1 MRCFDSARAVQPL
14 VGELT
19 TEHGRQAFLGRAALV
34 RTAFASEQSLL
45 AWIRTSVAL
54 FSCGFALSKFF
65 AYMAGQQ
72 EGLHSS
78 VGPHRLG
85 IALAG
90 AGVLVLVLAV
100 IEHAQRLRRMGEL
113 GLPTVSWYSLP
124 ISMAVGVF
132 AVGVAVLAEFV
143 LRWPL

>member
-1 MRCFDSARAVQPL
+1 MRCFDGARTVPL
-14 VGELT
+14 LAGELT
-19 TEHGRQAFLGRAALV
+19 TERGRQAFLGRAALV

-45 AWIRTSVAL
+45 AWIRTSVSL

-65 AYMAGQQ
+65 SYLAGQQ
-72 EGLHSS
+72 EGVHSS
-78 VGPHRLG
+78 EGPHRLG
-85 IALAG
+85 VALVC

-113 GLPTVSWYSLP
+113 GLPTVSWCSLP

-132 AVGVAVLAEFV
+132 AVGVAVLAGFV
-143 LRWPL
+143 LRWPS

>member
-1 MRCFDSARAVQPL
+1 LA
-14 VGELT
+14 GELT
-19 TEHGRQAFLGRAALV
+19 TERGRQAFLGRAALV

-45 AWIRTSVAL
+45 AWIRTSVSL

-65 AYMAGQQ
+65 SYLAGQQ

-78 VGPHRLG
+78 EGPHRLG
-85 IALAG
+85 VALAC

-113 GLPTVSWYSLP
+113 GLPTVSWCSLP

-132 AVGVAVLAEFV
+132 AIGVAVLAGFV
-143 LRWPL
+143 LRWPV

>member
-124 ISMAVGVF
+124 ISMAVGVL

-143 LRWPL
+143 LRSPF